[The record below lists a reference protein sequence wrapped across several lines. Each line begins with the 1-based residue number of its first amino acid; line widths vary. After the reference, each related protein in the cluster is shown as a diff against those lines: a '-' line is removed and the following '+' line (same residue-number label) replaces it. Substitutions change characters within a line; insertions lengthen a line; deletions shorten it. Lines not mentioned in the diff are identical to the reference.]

1 MPAIVIDGH
10 PNPESLTAALA
21 ARYAQAYGEAEL
33 LVLRDLAFDPNMH
46 VGYRGTQPLEPDLI
60 EAQAAIGRADR
71 VVLVAPVWWGSIPA
85 LAKGFFDRTFLPGWA
100 FRYRKSGLVDG
111 LLAGRTGR
119 VIVTTDSPW
128 WYLRL
133 VGDTTVRHVRG
144 RILRFSGLR
153 GVSAMRLGPVR
164 NSTAS
169 QREAWLERVAAA
181 ARRDA
186 AVDARRARR
195 AGGRASAPSVPTSQ
209 DLTPAGAPAGS
220 R

>member
-10 PNPESLTAALA
+10 PNPESFTAAIASRYVA
-21 ARYAQAYGEAEL
+21 AHGDAEL
-33 LVLRDLAFDPNMH
+33 LVLRDLDFDPVLR
-46 VGYRGTQPLEPDLI
+46 VGYRGEQPLEPDLL
-60 EAQAAIGRADR
+60 AARAAIERADR
-71 VVLVAPVWWGSIPA
+71 LVLVVPVWWGSIPA
-85 LAKGFFDRTFLPGWA
+85 LAKGFFDRAFLPGWA

-119 VIVTTDSPW
+119 IIVTTDSPW

-153 GVSAMRLGPVR
+153 PVSAMRLGPIR
-164 NSTAS
+164 NSKPA
-169 QREAWLERVAAA
+169 QRESWLEKVAAA
-181 ARRDA
+181 AGRDA
-186 AVDARRARR
+186 ASDARRRRR
-195 AGGRASAPSVPTSQ
+195 ASDASV
-209 DLTPAGAPAGS
+209 DVTPPAAPAES